1 MQTEPVVQ
9 LDNLFDM
16 VLAGGGL
23 MVPIGICSV
32 ISLGYI
38 VERSIRL
45 RAGRLGDSRL
55 ARDLADTVR
64 NEGPR
69 AGLAKCATDRSSLAR
84 VVEAGLKRADAPFME
99 REKAVEDAGS
109 REVDRLSANLKPL
122 VVIGMIA
129 PLLGLLGTVWGMIEA
144 FSAIGTGDGLGSP
157 ETLAAGI
164 SQALVTTAAGLA
176 VAIPTQAAYYWFRG
190 RIDRFVHRTEDLYVE
205 LNDLITGEAV
215 EEAAA

>member
-1 MQTEPVVQ
+1 MTP
-9 LDNLFDM
+9 
-16 VLAGGGL
+16 
-23 MVPIGICSV
+23 
-32 ISLGYI
+32 
-38 VERSIRL
+38 
-45 RAGRLGDSRL
+45 
-55 ARDLADTVR
+55 
-64 NEGPR
+64 
-69 AGLAKCATDRSSLAR
+69 
-84 VVEAGLKRADAPFME
+84 
-99 REKAVEDAGS
+99 
-109 REVDRLSANLKPL
+109 
-122 VVIGMIA
+122 
-129 PLLGLLGTVWGMIEA
+129 A